1 MNEIYTLL
9 MNVIIL
15 VLNALLLYICN
26 KLKKKMPKDVSDTL
40 YEALKQ
46 LQEANESD
54 SKYVDTIH
62 ELQELLTQVKMT
74 KDEILNLYK
83 HCECTVQIL
92 SNSKEDKK

>member
-9 MNVIIL
+9 MNVAIL
-15 VLNALLLYICN
+15 VLNAVLLYICN

-74 KDEILNLYK
+74 KDEILKLYK
-83 HCECTVQIL
+83 H
-92 SNSKEDKK
+92 

>member
-9 MNVIIL
+9 MNVAIL

-26 KLKKKMPKDVSDTL
+26 KLKKKMPKELSDTL

-92 SNSKEDKK
+92 SNSKEEKK

>member
-9 MNVIIL
+9 MNVVIL

-46 LQEANESD
+46 LQEAKDSD
-54 SKYVDTIH
+54 PQYVDTIH

-92 SNSKEDKK
+92 SNSKEEKK

>member
-9 MNVIIL
+9 MNVAIL

-46 LQEANESD
+46 LQEAKDSD
-54 SKYVDTIH
+54 PQYVDTIH

-92 SNSKEDKK
+92 SNSKEEKK

>member
-9 MNVIIL
+9 MNVAIL

-92 SNSKEDKK
+92 SNSKEEKK

>member
-9 MNVIIL
+9 MNVVIL

-92 SNSKEDKK
+92 SNSKEEKK

>member
-1 MNEIYTLL
+1 MNEISTLL
-9 MNVIIL
+9 MNVAIL

-26 KLKKKMPKDVSDTL
+26 KLKKKMPKELSDTL

-92 SNSKEDKK
+92 SNSKEEKK